1 MTSGNESP
9 VGRTA
14 SRRDAGEPEGLPA
27 ALFRHAAER
36 PEEPFLFVREGWD
49 WRWSTFAEVAD
60 LVAGWAAA
68 LPPDHLA
75 LSSAPLPRAVALE
88 LAIQV
93 ARGRGH
99 AADAADRDLLAAAQS
114 VQSALPPARRR
125 DIAVLPPPVA
135 GGSAR
140 LLLAWATLA
149 GAVLVLEPDPA
160 ALAATA
166 AWARPT
172 LFFGDAAAIAALRA
186 RVPPEPRL
194 VRAMRSLRTRGR
206 PAPPFGRLRA
216 LVVSGPPLPADEAAF
231 WSARGV
237 ALVAAPPVP

>member
-1 MTSGNESP
+1 
-9 VGRTA
+9 
-14 SRRDAGEPEGLPA
+14 
-27 ALFRHAAER
+27 
-36 PEEPFLFVREGWD
+36 VREGWD

-75 LSSAPLPRAVALE
+75 LSAAPLPRAVALE
-88 LAIQV
+88 LAIQA
-93 ARGRGH
+93 ARGPGQ

-114 VQSALPPARRR
+114 LQSALPPARRR
-125 DIAVLPPPVA
+125 DVAVLAPPLA

-149 GAVLVLEPDPA
+149 GAALVLEPDPA

-172 LFFGDAAAIAALRA
+172 VFLGDAAAIAALRA

-194 VRAMRSLRTRGR
+194 VRALRFLRPRGR
-206 PAPPFGRLRA
+206 PALPFGRLRA
-216 LVVSGPPLPADEAAF
+216 LVVSGTPLPADEAAF

-237 ALVAAPPVP
+237 ALLPAPPLP